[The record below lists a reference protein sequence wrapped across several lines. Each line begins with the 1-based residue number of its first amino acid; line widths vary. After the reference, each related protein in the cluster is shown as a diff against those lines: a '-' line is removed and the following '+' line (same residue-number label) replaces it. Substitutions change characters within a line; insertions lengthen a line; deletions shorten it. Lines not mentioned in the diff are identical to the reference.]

1 MTPSPPSWAA
11 RYAGVDADPR
21 NGGDIEAVRH
31 LLATLGVT
39 VFAEIATPGGGA
51 HFYVAGHRDLP
62 TVHSRRGDTP
72 KLSGFPGVDIQS
84 HGSNVYLPGTLRPK
98 HDGRGYT
105 LVFDNL
111 EALADGGDPN
121 GAEALVEWVAANREH
136 KAQQF
141 TTAPKWNGAEPDA
154 RQLAYLNAVIRNQA
168 AEISAMAPDSG
179 RNQAVYEAGLKCG
192 NYVAGAGMDERLVRD
207 TLEEA
212 ADACGLIADDGRNS
226 VLATIESGLAN
237 GKRRPR
243 AVPTADSAE
252 STGSAGSNTDEE
264 VHRDGEYLDDER
276 VTETLAVDRPLF
288 PPHPRRSMWHA
299 NCTRSI

>member
-11 RYAGVDADPR
+11 RYACVDVHPR

-121 GAEALVEWVAANREH
+121 GTEALVEWVAAIGNTRPNSSQRH
-136 KAQQF
+136 PSGTAQSQ
-141 TTAPKWNGAEPDA
+141 TPG
-154 RQLAYLNAVIRNQA
+154 
-168 AEISAMAPDSG
+168 SS
-179 RNQAVYEAGLKCG
+179 
-192 NYVAGAGMDERLVRD
+192 
-207 TLEEA
+207 
-212 ADACGLIADDGRNS
+212 
-226 VLATIESGLAN
+226 
-237 GKRRPR
+237 
-243 AVPTADSAE
+243 PT
-252 STGSAGSNTDEE
+252 ST
-264 VHRDGEYLDDER
+264 
-276 VTETLAVDRPLF
+276 P
-288 PPHPRRSMWHA
+288 
-299 NCTRSI
+299 